1 MARQTKKAA
10 ETFSDVPET
19 LHEHPFYG
27 FKLDADQ
34 QHFVDSIWDKKKL
47 LVFCNAKAGSGKA
60 QPVDT
65 IIPTPDG
72 DKKLGDIS
80 PGDFVFDR
88 CGNPTRVLGVFNQGM
103 QSVFRIT
110 LSDGRQTL
118 CCDEHL
124 WTYYRNNDGVAITET
139 LSSMLKRSILCGSS
153 NKTAA
158 RYNIPTNGPLQYTK
172 KDLPVDPYV
181 VGAFLGDGCCTSVKL
196 EYSSEDSEVPEMIS
210 EIIGADFVKYSD
222 ANCNYHFKRNGSL
235 LKFQDVFGDM
245 EELHC
250 YSYEKR
256 IPHEYLYGSVEQRFS
271 LLQGLMDTDGC
282 ISYNSGRYTTRFST
296 TSKML
301 MEDFVLLCRSLGII
315 TSVHEDRRSQY
326 THGVSYGIQLLCDND
341 VKPKLFRLSRKLKLA
356 CESLSIV
363 KKRKHS
369 QIAIRKVEDLGYKC
383 EMVCIYV
390 DNPEHLYLTNDCI
403 VTHNTTV
410 AFATANLLYEYGLFK
425 NIIYVVSP
433 YGESKQGF
441 LPGDITEKSEVYFEP
456 IYQAIIKCN
465 LFPDRVIYNESL
477 TAKTDKQESCGYVK
491 CLTHTYLRGTNF
503 EDSVVI
509 LDEAQNYSFDDLKKT
524 LTRAN
529 DNCKIIVIGHTL
541 QRDTTDQSC
550 GFEKYIDYYR
560 QMEEDGEERVAVC
573 KLTKNYRG
581 WVSQTADDLMP

>member
-47 LVFCNAKAGSGKA
+47 LVFCNAKAGAGK
-60 QPVDT
+60 
-65 IIPTPDG
+65 
-72 DKKLGDIS
+72 
-80 PGDFVFDR
+80 
-88 CGNPTRVLGVFNQGM
+88 
-103 QSVFRIT
+103 
-110 LSDGRQTL
+110 
-118 CCDEHL
+118 
-124 WTYYRNNDGVAITET
+124 
-139 LSSMLKRSILCGSS
+139 
-153 NKTAA
+153 
-158 RYNIPTNGPLQYTK
+158 
-172 KDLPVDPYV
+172 
-181 VGAFLGDGCCTSVKL
+181 
-196 EYSSEDSEVPEMIS
+196 
-210 EIIGADFVKYSD
+210 
-222 ANCNYHFKRNGSL
+222 
-235 LKFQDVFGDM
+235 
-245 EELHC
+245 
-250 YSYEKR
+250 
-256 IPHEYLYGSVEQRFS
+256 
-271 LLQGLMDTDGC
+271 
-282 ISYNSGRYTTRFST
+282 TT
-296 TSKML
+296 M
-301 MEDFVLLCRSLGII
+301 
-315 TSVHEDRRSQY
+315 
-326 THGVSYGIQLLCDND
+326 
-341 VKPKLFRLSRKLKLA
+341 
-356 CESLSIV
+356 
-363 KKRKHS
+363 
-369 QIAIRKVEDLGYKC
+369 
-383 EMVCIYV
+383 
-390 DNPEHLYLTNDCI
+390 
-403 VTHNTTV
+403 
-410 AFATANLLYEYGLFK
+410 AFAVANLLYQYGIYK
-425 NIIYVVSP
+425 NIIYAVSP

-541 QRDTTDQSC
+541 QRDTADQSC
-550 GFEKYIDYYR
+550 GFEKYIEYYR